1 VDVLRSV
8 EVDAPQ
14 GPMHVAATD
23 NFSVG
28 SERIYLA
35 LDGPVETVWS
45 RLQQG
50 AVLVSE
56 PLANRLGL
64 PHQGG
69 VVTLNTD
76 QGRHEFPVIGIYYD
90 YASTQG
96 TVLMNLDTYRS
107 LWQDPSITAV
117 DLRLASGA
125 DPEAVANGLQAS
137 LAPIQS
143 LLVRPNRA
151 LRQDVL
157 VVFDR
162 TFAITGAL
170 QLLATIVA
178 FIGVLSAL
186 LSLELERQRE
196 LGILRAVG
204 LTVRQLWGLIMLET
218 GLMGAVAGL
227 LAMPTGYVLAL
238 ILVYIINR
246 RSFGWTLQMQVLP
259 GPFIQAL
266 AVAVIAALLAGIYPA
281 WRMSRKT
288 EADAMR
294 FE

>member
-1 VDVLRSV
+1 
-8 EVDAPQ
+8 
-14 GPMHVAATD
+14 
-23 NFSVG
+23 
-28 SERIYLA
+28 
-35 LDGPVETVWS
+35 
-45 RLQQG
+45 
-50 AVLVSE
+50 
-56 PLANRLGL
+56 
-64 PHQGG
+64 
-69 VVTLNTD
+69 VTLNTD